1 MKPLRRLFIG
11 AAAIC
16 ALLVPA
22 ATASAQSVLF
32 KDDAEGALEDNWL
45 ISEPPEGIEPW
56 QKSDSE
62 TPKIRPN
69 AFHEGAAS
77 YWAGATPPSDPVNV
91 VEGETF
97 ITIKNPLLVPADGKT
112 TVAFWSLFQNEGDDA
127 GLVEAAVATD
137 GKPAWKRVAAVK
149 VEANTAGG
157 PYVRN
162 YCDPT
167 HPAEMAQEEFEEIK
181 GDLAAYAGKKIML
194 RWNLKYG
201 NENRSATQPCGWW
214 VDDIAITTT
223 GTPGNA
229 GAAPTAPLPAP
240 PAAPITKPKVKF
252 GGYASKGKKGHAD
265 ADRLRR
271 HDQERE
277 ADAAAGQEEARHR
290 EGRAAHARNR
300 KVKFKTSKKLPRKN
314 KKPYTVKLTGT
325 ASDGSAFRY
334 TGKTHDSRRPEVH

>member
-1 MKPLRRLFIG
+1 MKPYRRLFIG
-11 AAAIC
+11 AAAAC

-22 ATASAQSVLF
+22 ATASAQAVLF

-45 ISEPPEGIEPW
+45 ISDAPSGIEQW
-56 QKSDSE
+56 QKSDSS
-62 TPKIRPN
+62 TPKTRPN

-97 ITIKNPLLVPADGKT
+97 ITVKNPILVPADGKT

-127 GLVEAAVATD
+127 GLVEAAVATE
-137 GKPAWKRVAAVK
+137 GKLTWKRVAAVK
-149 VEANTAGG
+149 LEPNSAGG

-167 HPAEMAQEEFEEIK
+167 HPAEMAAEEFEEIK
-181 GDLAAYAGKKIML
+181 GTLDAYAGKKILL

-201 NENRSATQPCGWW
+201 SENRSATQPCGWW

-229 GAAPTAPLPAP
+229 GAAPTTPPVQAAP
-240 PAAPITKPKVKF
+240 PAATRPSVKI
-252 GGYASKGKKGHAD
+252 GGLSAKGKRGTLTLTVGGSAIKNAVVTLLQGKKKLATTKV
-265 ADRLRR
+265 AELAPGTRR
-271 HDQERE
+271 
-277 ADAAAGQEEARHR
+277 
-290 EGRAAHARNR
+290 
-300 KVKFKTSKKLPRKN
+300 VTFKTKKKLPRVN
-314 KKPYTVKLTGT
+314 KKPYGVTIVGKT
-325 ASDGSAFRY
+325 ADGSAFKAS
-334 TGKTHDSRRPEVH
+334 GKTRDR

>member
-1 MKPLRRLFIG
+1 MKPLVRLLIG

-16 ALLVPA
+16 ALLIPA
-22 ATASAQSVLF
+22 ATASAQSVLL
-32 KDDAEGALEDNWL
+32 KDDAEGAIEDNWL

-62 TPKIRPN
+62 TPKYRPN

-97 ITIKNPLLVPADGKT
+97 ITTKTPILVPADGKT
-112 TVAFWSLFQNEGDDA
+112 TVAFWSLFQNEGDDQ

-137 GKPAWKRVAAVK
+137 GKPSWKRVANVK
-149 VEANTAGG
+149 VEANSAGG

-167 HPAEMAQEEFEEIK
+167 HPAEMQQEEFEEIK
-181 GDLAAYAGKKIML
+181 GALDAYAGKKILL

-214 VDDIAITTT
+214 VDDIAVTTT

-229 GAAPTAPLPAP
+229 GSAPTAPLPAP
-240 PAAPITKPKVKF
+240 PAAAVTKPSVKI
-252 GGYASKGKKGHAD
+252 GGYASKGKKGTLALTVSGSSIKN
-265 ADRLRR
+265 AKLTLLLGKKKLGT
-271 HDQERE
+271 
-277 ADAAAGQEEARHR
+277 AKAALLNPGS
-290 EGRAAHARNR
+290 R
-300 KVKFKTSKKLPRKN
+300 KVKFKTSRKLPRKN
-314 KKPYTVKLTGT
+314 KKPYTVKITGT
-325 ASDGSAFRY
+325 AQDGSAFKF
-334 TGKTHDSRRPEVH
+334 TGRTHDK